1 MSPRNPP
8 PSATS
13 PPPTPSAANHPTSLS
28 ADGGASIPGKKNSI
42 RSPSGQEVNLN
53 ALKRAPPPAAPIV
66 PVVPPSPAS
75 SKKDIQQP
83 IRIESQEQKE
93 RRLAEERVRGGESE
107 ERIKTSETI
116 VKANEDAARCQI
128 EERELCVAEERKS
141 KEEAGHAEEERKVA
155 EERAAWEERERK
167 NEEELTARE
176 EEARKSKER
185 EKEYLRLEEARA
197 RREAEEKIQRVW
209 TEQEK
214 VRKHREKEEAL
225 RAAEATGT
233 LADATSVV
241 IPEESESEDEAS
253 EVWHANIAEESLPSK
268 TASVPSL
275 VTIPTDLPSEFTG
288 LEERIGTT
296 LSSPELPHDR
306 PGARDLQTSHTNN
319 STTIS
324 PSVLATA
331 RHIEDIN
338 SISYSEGIKNPEDEF
353 DITAQEGNF
362 LYVSSTRDIPKRLS
376 PVVLTRSVGTTSV
389 VKMQSLL
396 SDPYMK
402 SSFASNASRVRLTR
416 PGTRPASFLRT
427 GSSESETPDS
437 SRRQSAFLQHSKYF
451 FKDGNVTFLVC
462 RVGWHI
468 PLIY

>member
-1 MSPRNPP
+1 M
-8 PSATS
+8 
-13 PPPTPSAANHPTSLS
+13 
-28 ADGGASIPGKKNSI
+28 
-42 RSPSGQEVNLN
+42 
-53 ALKRAPPPAAPIV
+53 
-66 PVVPPSPAS
+66 
-75 SKKDIQQP
+75 
-83 IRIESQEQKE
+83 
-93 RRLAEERVRGGESE
+93 
-107 ERIKTSETI
+107 
-116 VKANEDAARCQI
+116 
-128 EERELCVAEERKS
+128 
-141 KEEAGHAEEERKVA
+141 
-155 EERAAWEERERK
+155 
-167 NEEELTARE
+167 
-176 EEARKSKER
+176 
-185 EKEYLRLEEARA
+185 
-197 RREAEEKIQRVW
+197 W

-376 PVVLTRSVGTTSV
+376 PVVLTRSVGTASV

-451 FKDGNVTFLVC
+451 FKDGNVTFLVRHAIC
-462 RVGWHI
+462 HTPPCTDRPQVDGILFCVHRYFFSRDSVYFSTRFAQLGVRDHEASSTI
-468 PLIY
+468 VSLGDVECKDFEAFLSVLYPQ